1 MAGTT
6 GLEPAASCVTGM
18 QATPP
23 TRLEVQQYQH
33 LQSLTNSGHSG
44 RIGQKQPELAGL
56 CRRSREFS
64 RESSGVSEDHLQ
76 PQITLFPAN
85 AECLDRLRAAVLAVR
100 NLEAFRQLRVLALHN
115 GSPHELRDFGAWVCD
130 GTQCYRL

>member
-44 RIGQKQPELAGL
+44 RIGQKRPELAGL

-76 PQITLFPAN
+76 PQIALSPATWS
-85 AECLDRLRAAVLAVR
+85 ASARLRAAVLGVR
-100 NLEAFRQLRVLALHN
+100 NLEAFGQLRAL
-115 GSPHELRDFGAWVCD
+115 SL
-130 GTQCYRL
+130 T